1 MDEKARIKILSDLET
16 LAQWLTVAREMALYH
31 LQPYPDLTGVPVDDA
46 TWPCVRSGCRGAL
59 APVPG
64 TQHFDADGAAFVTLE
79 CDAGCGWKSAHYWTW
94 PTAVTIEDLH
104 PEIHG
109 EEEDL

>member
-1 MDEKARIKILSDLET
+1 MDEKVRLKIV
-16 LAQWLTVAREMALYH
+16 QQLTVAQEMALYH

-46 TWPCVRSGCRGAL
+46 TRPCGRSGCLGAL

-64 TQHFDADGAAFVTLE
+64 TQCFGADGTALVALE
-79 CDAGCGWKSAHYWTW
+79 CDAGCGWKSARYWTW

-109 EEEDL
+109 KEEDER